1 MVVCTFQN
9 SNMMSELRGVCNR
22 YQRRWRNGMSRA
34 LEAWLDI
41 FCLDNSNRPVF
52 LFAFEDFLSYPTRS
66 TFYHPCNCRP

>member
-41 FCLDNSNRPVF
+41 FCSTIPIDQF
-52 LFAFEDFLSYPTRS
+52 SYLHLRI
-66 TFYHPCNCRP
+66 F